1 MKPSRIRWKALWH
14 VERGLWIRDLGGDV
28 ILFEFAEDKERQKVL
43 SMEPRF
49 FEKSLVVYNL
59 PFRGMVEKVGQTIG
73 KGFGKCIKV
82 DADESGRCH
91 VDISKP
97 LRRGR
102 RIQVGDG
109 RDPVK
114 VDFKYERRNFC
125 YGCWILG
132 HTVSKWFVVDEGG
145 GRCFS
150 DCRYGDFL
158 HGPTK
163 LSQKEGNCRARSS
176 EVGAGDAS
184 RNSGGGG
191 GAGIPEPKGCLSGD
205 GDG

>member
-1 MKPSRIRWKALWH
+1 M
-14 VERGLWIRDLGGDV
+14 
-28 ILFEFAEDKERQKVL
+28 Q
-43 SMEPRF
+43 
-49 FEKSLVVYNL
+49 VYNL

-73 KGFGKCIKV
+73 KGFGKCVKV

-97 LRRGR
+97 LRRGGL
-102 RIQVGDG
+102 IQIGDG
-109 RDPVK
+109 RDPVE
-114 VDFKYERRNFC
+114 VDFKYERLPNFC

-150 DCRYGDFL
+150 DSRYGDFL

-163 LSQKEGNCRARSS
+163 SSQKEGNCCARSS
-176 EVGAGDAS
+176 GVGAGIALEIGPV
-184 RNSGGGG
+184 GGWGG
-191 GAGIPEPKGCLSGD
+191 FQNQKDVSPATATVSPTEMIDFQEGINVPI
-205 GDG
+205 